1 MSANQPWPENRQRL
15 TGLTTSRLA
24 ILLLAV
30 LLGVVAALYLEFREW
45 SGRES
50 AFLGCSTPALFA
62 AQSTVSAA
70 ASPPIQHTH
79 DTDRTHQE
87 LAPAFAREMDRCMS
101 EQGYQKRFQYAPTAC
116 VKFREPR
123 CYD

>member
-1 MSANQPWPENRQRL
+1 MSADQPWPESRHRR
-15 TGLTTSRLA
+15 TRLTTSRLA

-30 LLGVVAALYLEFREW
+30 LLAVVVALYLEFREW

-62 AQSTVSAA
+62 AQSTVAAA
-70 ASPPIQHTH
+70 ASAPIQHASH
-79 DTDRTHQE
+79 IDRTHQE
-87 LAPAFAREMDRCMS
+87 LAPAFAQEMDRCMS

-116 VKFREPR
+116 TKFREPR